1 MGGLKVEDVLALFGR
16 FGENWPSPLTIDLI
30 GGSALTL
37 LGNSRTTV
45 DIDYVG
51 SDIHPESWQ
60 DALGRLASEMRL
72 EIEAV
77 PLAEMIPLPA
87 GAMERCRII
96 GQFGNVIVR
105 VFDPCS
111 IALSK
116 LDRGTNTDLEDVM
129 FLLRQGFITGDA
141 LSEAVMQTL
150 PVAAK
155 YDISE
160 RELRRN
166 HATLM
171 RMRSEL

>member
-1 MGGLKVEDVLALFGR
+1 MGGLTVDDIRELFQR
-16 FGENWPSPLTIDLI
+16 FGERWKNPLTIDLI
-30 GGSALTL
+30 GGSALALFGST
-37 LGNSRTTV
+37 RATV

-51 SDIHPESWQ
+51 SDIHPQDWQ
-60 DALGRLASEMRL
+60 EALRSLASEMRL

-87 GAMERCRII
+87 GAMERCRLV

-129 FLLRQGFITGDA
+129 FLLRQGFITDDA
-141 LSEAVMQTL
+141 LAEAVMQTL